1 MQIDEE
7 DRKLFAGGLNQEV
20 TQDDL
25 KVLFTCTFSIFC
37 LFDTIQ
43 NMSCCVSKILLC

>member
-25 KVLFTCTFSIFC
+25 KVLFPKYCYAK
-37 LFDTIQ
+37 LFI
-43 NMSCCVSKILLC
+43 SL

>member
-25 KVLFTCTFSIFC
+25 KVLFTCTISIFC
-37 LFDTIQ
+37 HFDTIQ
-43 NMSCCVSKILLC
+43 NMPCYIS